1 MQKYKSLPIKK
12 NAFKIDSDSD
22 SEEEKESLHLPADV
36 QIADVQIADVEIAD
50 VEITV
55 EFDSF
60 VKVGKKKAKRAPKS
74 ISTSTDL
81 QKPLEESS
89 KSLALVSDIIPEIT
103 LDNNG
108 CETPALIDPLA
119 LDNNGCKTPVA
130 IDALALDNNGCKT
143 PVAIDALALDNN
155 GCETPVAID
164 ALALDN
170 NGCETPVAIDAL
182 ALDNNGCE
190 TPALI
195 DKSIDALALDKASV
209 PAKSSTEVPK
219 TITYVLVTSINKA
232 LDEII
237 KNTSEDQEL
246 GMYEI
251 PFPSAQVFEGYSG
264 CDTFDCYAALCNPKV
279 LIFIHKFIKNNHS
292 DVNEKY
298 RFNFISTPS
307 HFEVHFQVKTAS
319 SKVSTDTTAVA
330 TDMDKY
336 TFPTPDEMKCALDSA
351 VPHESGLIPSVVI
364 KVRCSFYEAKQKCME
379 LYGKKCVLV
388 NNGQC
393 KDPTLV
399 RIRIFAYDKPRVAR
413 PARSARG
420 QRK

>member
-1 MQKYKSLPIKK
+1 MQKYNSLPIRK

-108 CETPALIDPLA
+108 C
-119 LDNNGCKTPVA
+119 K
-130 IDALALDNNGCKT
+130 
-143 PVAIDALALDNN
+143 
-155 GCETPVAID
+155 TPVAID

-336 TFPTPDEMKCALDSA
+336 TFPTPDEMKCALESA